1 MSAQHKQRTNRLVA
15 TFYRPL
21 IMSQFLQRYSII
33 VLLLLI
39 VFSLSY
45 TAFTGIDYYES
56 QYSQQQFQAKF
67 KGKVTSLSQA
77 ASAINKVFLATKA
90 VLDINHELT
99 QAEFAKLITND
110 FLLNTGMQG
119 IEWAPSIAY
128 KDISSFENKVR
139 ASGVFDFQI
148 RNIPTTT
155 NASCNNS
162 KTKNIFPVLFAEP
175 ADIIGHELGLKINSD
190 CSLAEKMN
198 QALLSENIA
207 SVNFTNKQGEFGLR
221 LLQPVFTTTNKDSPK
236 VLIGYIIGIV
246 MLNEL
251 VDSLWGDLTNLKEN
265 QLLIYINDNKKQK
278 IYDSRWRE
286 ECGFDC
292 PPAPSFLSL
301 KTKIPFANQLW
312 IIEFSKLTEETYR
325 QYYSYAVALFI
336 LLLSLSISAY
346 LWTSINRVN
355 WAKKLVQQRTES
367 LQHQAI
373 HDDLTQLL
381 NKQSLSDVLEKITKQ
396 QSRIT
401 DEGVALLFIDLDHF
415 KKVNDTQGHLVG
427 DMLLKQV
434 AQRLTY
440 AARSDDLIFR
450 FGGDEFA
457 VILHKTNDKKTII
470 SISNRILKSLEQV
483 YLIENK
489 KYRIG
494 ASIGVSLWNP
504 IKDKNISSNE
514 LIRNADIAM
523 YEAKTQGRGRVV
535 FYHEKMHEQLLYK
548 HDVEDELSAAI
559 KNNQLSL
566 FLQPIHDVNHLIGF
580 EALSRWQHPD
590 KGMIYP
596 DIFIE
601 IAEKTGLIHNLGYWL
616 IMATCQQ
623 LALFIEQFGVDNCPY
638 ISINVSPIQL
648 DQGEVVQ
655 QIEQAL
661 KQYNVPSKLLAVE
674 LTESALINKK
684 STVKQCL
691 SRLQYLGVQIFLD
704 DFGTGYSSLSLLQ
717 DFTIDVL
724 KIDKSFI
731 VGLESN
737 NKKSQQLVKAIINMA
752 HALNMKVVA
761 EGVENE
767 NTLCWLQNENCHFM
781 QGYYLSKPLSPEKL
795 PRYLTKYLPIRKPLS
810 MVANDLATKAAT
822 KGQATFSH

>member
-1 MSAQHKQRTNRLVA
+1 MRK
-15 TFYRPL
+15 
-21 IMSQFLQRYSII
+21 FLQRYSII

-39 VFSLSY
+39 GCLLSY
-45 TAFTGIDYYES
+45 TVFTAVNYYES

-99 QAEFAKLITND
+99 HAEFAKLITND

-119 IEWAPSIAY
+119 IEWAPSIAN
-128 KDISSFENKVR
+128 KDISLFEDKVR

-148 RNIPTTT
+148 RNIPTTNT
-155 NASCNNS
+155 RCKNS
-162 KTKNIFPVLFAEP
+162 KTNNIFPVLFAEP

-251 VDSLWGDLTNLKEN
+251 VDSLWGDLINSKEH
-265 QLLIYINDNKKQK
+265 QLLIYIHNNRKQK

-292 PPAPSFLSL
+292 PPEPSFLSL
-301 KTKIPFANQLW
+301 NTKIPFANQLW
-312 IIEFSKLTEETYR
+312 LIEFSKLTEETYR

-336 LLLSLSISAY
+336 FLLSISVSVY
-346 LWTSINRVN
+346 LWTSMNRVN

-367 LQHQAI
+367 LQHQAT

-381 NKQSLSDVLEKITKQ
+381 NKQSLSDVLEKTTKQ

-427 DMLLKQV
+427 DILLKQV

-440 AARSDDLIFR
+440 AARSEDLIFR

-457 VILHKTNDKKTII
+457 VILHNTNDEKTII

-483 YLIENK
+483 YVIENK

-504 IKDKNISSNE
+504 IKNKNIGSNE
-514 LIRNADIAM
+514 LIRNADISM
-523 YEAKTQGRGRVV
+523 YEAKNQGRGRVV

-548 HDVEDELSAAI
+548 HDIEDELSTAI

-566 FLQPIHDVNHLIGF
+566 FLQPIHDVNHLKGF

-623 LALFIEQFGVDNCPY
+623 LALWIEQFGVDNCPY
-638 ISINVSPIQL
+638 ISINISPIQL
-648 DQGEVVQ
+648 DQSEVVQ

-691 SRLQYLGVQIFLD
+691 SRLQYLGVRIFLD

-724 KIDKSFI
+724 KIDRSFI
-731 VGLESN
+731 FGLESN

-781 QGYYLSKPLSPEKL
+781 QGYYFSKPLSPEKL
-795 PRYLTKYLPIRKPLS
+795 PSYLTKYLPIKMPLIPNKIMNES
-810 MVANDLATKAAT
+810 IQSCVMEV
-822 KGQATFSH
+822 

>member
-1 MSAQHKQRTNRLVA
+1 MSE
-15 TFYRPL
+15 
-21 IMSQFLQRYSII
+21 FLQRYSII
-33 VLLLLI
+33 ALLLLI
-39 VFSLSY
+39 GCSLSY
-45 TAFTGIDYYES
+45 IAFTAVDYYES
-56 QYSQQQFQAKF
+56 QYSQQQFKAKF

-90 VLDINHELT
+90 TLDINHELT

-110 FLLNTGMQG
+110 FLLNTGMRG
-119 IEWAPSIAY
+119 IEWAPSIAK

-148 RNIPTTT
+148 RNIPTTKNITCEKIKT
-155 NASCNNS
+155 N
-162 KTKNIFPVLFAEP
+162 NIFPVLFAEP
-175 ADIIGHELGLKINSD
+175 ADIIGHELGLQMDSD
-190 CSLAEKMN
+190 CRLAEKMN

-221 LLQPVFTTTNKDSPK
+221 LLQPVFTTTNKESPK

-251 VDSLWGDLTNLKEN
+251 VDSLWGDLINSKEH
-265 QLLIYINDNKKQK
+265 QLFIYIQNNRKQK

-312 IIEFSKLTEETYR
+312 IIEFSKLTAETYR

-336 LLLSLSISAY
+336 LLLSISVSVY

-367 LQHQAI
+367 LQHQAT

-396 QSRIT
+396 QSRLT

-415 KKVNDTQGHLVG
+415 KKINDTQGHLVG

-434 AQRLTY
+434 AQRLKY

-457 VILHKTNDKKTII
+457 MILHNTNNEKTII

-483 YLIENK
+483 YFIENK

-504 IKDKNISSNE
+504 IKNKNIGSNE
-514 LIRNADIAM
+514 LIRNADISM
-523 YEAKTQGRGRVV
+523 YEAKNQGRGRVV

-566 FLQPIHDVNHLIGF
+566 FLQPIHDLNHLKGF

-596 DIFIE
+596 DTFIE

-623 LALFIEQFGVDNCPY
+623 LALWIAQFGVDNCPY

-691 SRLQYLGVQIFLD
+691 SRLQYLGVRIFLD

-724 KIDKSFI
+724 KIDRSFI
-731 VGLESN
+731 LGLESN

-781 QGYYLSKPLSPEKL
+781 QGYYFSEPLSPEKL
-795 PRYLTKYLPIRKPLS
+795 PRYLTKYLPIRKPFIPNEIMNELIQGC
-810 MVANDLATKAAT
+810 VIEI
-822 KGQATFSH
+822 

>member
-1 MSAQHKQRTNRLVA
+1 M
-15 TFYRPL
+15 
-21 IMSQFLQRYSII
+21 IGC
-33 VLLLLI
+33 
-39 VFSLSY
+39 SLSY
-45 TAFTGIDYYES
+45 IAFTAVDYYES

-67 KGKVTSLSQA
+67 KGKVTSLNQA

-90 VLDINHELT
+90 MLDINNELT
-99 QAEFAKLITND
+99 RGEFAKLITND

-119 IEWAPSIAY
+119 IEWAPSIGA
-128 KDISSFENKVR
+128 KDISSFESKVR
-139 ASGVFDFQI
+139 ASGVFDFQV
-148 RNIPTTT
+148 RNIPAIKNTT
-155 NASCNNS
+155 CKKIKNN
-162 KTKNIFPVLFAEP
+162 NVFPVLFAEP
-175 ADIIGHELGLKINSD
+175 ADIIGHELGLQINGD

-198 QALLSENIA
+198 QALSSENIV
-207 SVNFTNKQGEFGLR
+207 SVNFTNKQGEHGLR
-221 LLQPVFTTTNKDSPK
+221 LLQPVFTTTNNERPK
-236 VLIGYIIGIV
+236 VLIGYVIGIV

-251 VDSLWGDLTNLKEN
+251 VDSLWGDLINSKKH
-265 QLLIYINDNKKQK
+265 QLLIYIQNNKKQK

-292 PPAPSFLSL
+292 APEPSFLNL
-301 KTKIPFANQLW
+301 KTTIPFANQVW
-312 IIEFSKLTEETYR
+312 IIEFSKLIEETYR

-336 LLLSLSISAY
+336 LLLSIGVSGY
-346 LWTSINRVN
+346 LWTSFNRVN
-355 WAKKLVQQRTES
+355 WAHKLVQQRTET
-367 LQHQAI
+367 LKHQAS

-381 NKQSLSDVLEKITKQ
+381 NKQSLSNVLEKTTKQ
-396 QSRIT
+396 HNRIT
-401 DEGVALLFIDLDHF
+401 DEGVALVFIDLDHF

-434 AQRLTY
+434 AERLTC
-440 AARSDDLIFR
+440 AVRSDDLIFR

-457 VILHKTNDKKTII
+457 VILHNTNDEKII
-470 SISNRILKSLEQV
+470 VSISNRILESLEQV

-504 IKDKNISSNE
+504 IKNKNIGSNE
-514 LIRNADIAM
+514 LIRNADISM
-523 YEAKTQGRGRVV
+523 YEAKNQGRGRVV
-535 FYHEKMHEQLLYK
+535 FYHEKMHEQLVYK
-548 HDVEDELSAAI
+548 HGVEDELPAAI
-559 KNNQLSL
+559 KNNELSL
-566 FLQPIHDVNHLIGF
+566 FLQPIHDTNELKGF

-590 KGMIYP
+590 MGMIYP
-596 DIFIE
+596 DVFIE

-616 IMATCQQ
+616 IMTTCQQ
-623 LALFIEQFGVDNCPY
+623 LALWIEQFGVDNCPY
-638 ISINVSPIQL
+638 ISINISPIQL

-684 STVKQCL
+684 ETVKQCL
-691 SRLQYLGVQIFLD
+691 SRLQHLGVRIFLD

-731 VGLESN
+731 SGIESN
-737 NKKSQQLVKAIINMA
+737 NKNSQQLVKAIINMG

-761 EGVENE
+761 EGVENK
-767 NTLCWLQNENCHFM
+767 NTLSWLENENCHLM
-781 QGYYLSKPLSPEKL
+781 QGYYFSRPLSPEKL
-795 PRYLTKYLPIRKPLS
+795 PSYLNKYLLVKES
-810 MVANDLATKAAT
+810 QTMVAR
-822 KGQATFSH
+822 G